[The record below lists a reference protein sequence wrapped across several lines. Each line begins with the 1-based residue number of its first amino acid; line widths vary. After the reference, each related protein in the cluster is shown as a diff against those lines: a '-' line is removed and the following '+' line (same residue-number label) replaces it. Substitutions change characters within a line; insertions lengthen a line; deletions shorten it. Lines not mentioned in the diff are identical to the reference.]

1 MSLLFFLQRGE
12 MKRLTDL
19 TELLQNVDFSH
30 HRSSKDITDRLVKI
44 VQSHGVAR
52 VPKEGGR
59 LILALFTVAPP
70 SLLPTLHDAVKQK
83 LPGAPAKVAETYG
96 DVYLKAWKAAEPG
109 GEAKSRLEDAVQD
122 LMHRAVL
129 ARREDVPKSLQVR
142 PYHDNNHQTT
152 QYRQLTY

>member
-1 MSLLFFLQRGE
+1 

-19 TELLQNVDFSH
+19 TELLQNVDFSQ
-30 HRSSKDITDRLVKI
+30 HRTSKAITDKLVKI
-44 VQSHGVAR
+44 VGSHGVAK

-70 SLLPTLHDAVKQK
+70 SLLPTLHEAIKQK

-129 ARREDVPKSLQVR
+129 ARRDDVPKSLQVR
-142 PYHDNNHQTT
+142 YHNNNHQTT